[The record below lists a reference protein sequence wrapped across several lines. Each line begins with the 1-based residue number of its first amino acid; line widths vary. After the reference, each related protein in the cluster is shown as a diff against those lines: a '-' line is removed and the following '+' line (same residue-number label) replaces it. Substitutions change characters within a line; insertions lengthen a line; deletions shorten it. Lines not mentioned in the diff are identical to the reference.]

1 MAARMRSLSSCLVGL
16 ASALIVLSA
25 SCSNAPSPVG
35 SPSGSSTEAR
45 PTTTT
50 TAIASASAAADQ
62 SRAIEN
68 AKRDEEARRARFASL
83 ANDLSEPDAEFFSDN
98 LISNETSYLQV
109 TKSLAKRAKADG
121 VYIGVGPE
129 QNFTYIAASK
139 PKLAFI
145 VDIRRA
151 NLLVHLLYKAAFEE
165 ATSRPHFLAL
175 MLGRAH
181 DAANDGAP
189 TDGVG
194 AVLANVSKDK
204 SDAASFKAAHEA
216 LMKRVKGYGVTL
228 SEGDVK
234 QLDAAHKSFFDGQLE
249 LKFSLKQNNG
259 RAYPTL
265 REILGAKSPEGVEE
279 GFLATEDAF
288 RFLQTMEKEHRIIP
302 LVGDFAGEKALPGLA
317 AYLTKEGLVVSSYY
331 VSNVEQYLLEPKP
344 WEAWKRNVKAL
355 PKDEQSLYIRAYLDQ
370 GKKHPKELKGQRT
383 ATVLQSM
390 TDFDKV
396 FGPKKATTLYEIS
409 TTNIL
414 D

>member
-1 MAARMRSLSSCLVGL
+1 MRSLSSCLVGL
-16 ASALIVLSA
+16 ASAFIVLSA
-25 SCSNAPSPVG
+25 SCSNAPPTVG
-35 SPSGSSTEAR
+35 SSGRSAEAPTGAVTSS
-45 PTTTT
+45 
-50 TAIASASAAADQ
+50 AIASASAEADK

-68 AKRDEEARRARFASL
+68 EKREEASRRTRFASL

-109 TKSLAKRAKADG
+109 TKSLAKRAKQDG

-129 QNFTYIAASK
+129 QNFTYIAVSK

-165 ATSRPHFLAL
+165 ATSRSHFLSL

-181 DAANDGAP
+181 DAANDGSP
-189 TDGVG
+189 TDGVD
-194 AVLANVSKDK
+194 AVLANAAKDK
-204 SDAASFKAAHEA
+204 LDAATFKAAHEA
-216 LMKRVKGYGVTL
+216 LMKRVQSYGVTL
-228 SEGDVK
+228 SAGDTK
-234 QLDAAHKSFFDGQLE
+234 QLDAAHKAFFDGQFD

-265 REILGAKSPEGVEE
+265 GEILGAKSPEGAQE
-279 GFLATEDAF
+279 GFLATEEAF

-302 LVGDFAGEKALPGLA
+302 LVGDFAGDKAMPGLA
-317 AYLTKEGLVVSSYY
+317 AYLTKESLVVSTYY

-355 PKDEQSLYIRAYLDQ
+355 PKDDSSLYIRAYLDQ
-370 GKKHPKELKGQRT
+370 GKKHPKELKGHRT
-383 ATVLQSM
+383 ASVLQSM

-396 FGPKKATTLYEIS
+396 FGPKKASTLYEIS
-409 TTNIL
+409 TTNVL
-414 D
+414 E